1 MAKVKCGLIQMGLK
15 GDAAS
20 MGPDQIRDLMLEAH
34 IPLIE
39 DAGKQ
44 GVQILCFQEVFT
56 QPYFCP
62 SQDRKWYA
70 AAEKIPDGHTIYIRL
85 FLCPA

>member
-15 GDAAS
+15 GDATS

-44 GVQILCFQEVFT
+44 GVQVLCFQEVFT
-56 QPYFCP
+56 QP
-62 SQDRKWYA
+62 
-70 AAEKIPDGHTIYIRL
+70 
-85 FLCPA
+85 